1 MGPPHLEPARACLA
15 WDADETPGV
24 PSTHGLWPGS
34 RVRGELNPVPSENP
48 TYRYA
53 RQTLLADI
61 GREGQEKLAASRVV
75 VVGVGATG
83 GVQADL
89 LARAGVGEI
98 RVVDRDIV
106 DITNLQRQTLYDE
119 ADVGRPKAEAAAER
133 LREVNSSIH
142 VSAHANDFEPKAA
155 ERIAEGASALV
166 DGTDN
171 LATRFVMNDLA
182 VKLGVPWT
190 YAAAVATYGMV
201 FPSSPTGPCF
211 ECVFPTEPPRGAL
224 ATCDTVGVLNT
235 LTSTVGAFAAN
246 LTLLRLM
253 GKPVEPLLYN
263 FDMRVPGIET
273 VAMAKRASCAACGAR
288 QFHHLEGKA
297 DEAIELCG
305 RDVLQLRPKAG
316 ARVDFDALEARL
328 PKSHA
333 VKRVDNILRFTAE
346 GHDVVVFSDGRALIH
361 GTEDP
366 GRAKAIYARYVG

>member
-1 MGPPHLEPARACLA
+1 MN
-15 WDADETPGV
+15 PGV
-24 PSTHGLWPGS
+24 SPD
-34 RVRGELNPVPSENP
+34 P
-48 TYRYA
+48 TSRYA
-53 RQTLLADI
+53 RQVLLADI

-106 DITNLQRQTLYDE
+106 DITNLQRQTLFDE

-133 LREVNSSIH
+133 LREVNSLIT
-142 VSAHANDFEPKAA
+142 VSAHPNDFEPKVAA
-155 ERIAEGASALV
+155 AIVEGASALV

-182 VKLGVPWT
+182 VKLGIPWT

-235 LTSTVGAFAAN
+235 LTSAVGAFAAN
-246 LTLLRLM
+246 LTLLRLV
-253 GKPVEPLLYN
+253 GKAVEPLLYN
-263 FDMRVPGIET
+263 FDMRSPGIET
-273 VAMAKRASCAACGAR
+273 VEMAKRASCPPCGAR
-288 QFHHLEGKA
+288 SFRHLEGRA
-297 DEAIELCG
+297 DEVVELCG
-305 RDVLQLRPKAG
+305 RNVLQLRPKAG
-316 ARVDFDALEARL
+316 AHVDLASLEARL
-328 PKSHA
+328 PKSHG
-333 VKRVDNILRFTAE
+333 VRRVDNVLRFTAE
-346 GHDVVVFSDGRALIH
+346 GHDIVVFADGRALIH